1 MPVSAFR
8 LFRDEDGFTL
18 IEMVARPARP
28 VRRPPERTA
37 AERTA
42 KNHFEEGFTL
52 IEMVVVVFLLAIA
65 MLGILAVFDASARI
79 NKSEQDVAD
88 AQGAVRYGVYQMTRA
103 IRMAGSG
110 GLFVTQAVVNA
121 PDPQLAGVTVGSGR
135 GYDNVTGATV
145 TDINT
150 GVAIPVRDGTD
161 MIEVRGVINSPLL
174 GFNPGTAC
182 PNCTGVAAIN
192 VPAITATAFNQPHY
206 NNSAANRP
214 QFAAIDAYTA
224 SATAGRPMLV
234 MVSANDDIHPGA
246 AASTAVSRY
255 PQPSYNVG
263 ALTGPTDLVASG
275 NFGGINF
282 ADGVA
287 IEFDTEIPSATAA
300 TPNVIANMRHIGV
313 MDDLIF
319 FIDNTDPLH
328 PALAQGTRRGAAFD
342 VVRLADD
349 VEDMQIAYGVDT
361 DGNDAINRLV
371 GTVAGTDT
379 DANVSTQVDGDEWRP
394 NVTGEAIYV
403 ATDFQ
408 SDQPPP
414 ASFTHGP
421 TTAHF
426 PRLHGVMVT
435 LVAKSKDPD
444 PTYRSANARGVVVMN
459 SPTGVNPPY
468 PDVAQYPTFSAQPQF
483 RRRVQTIKIN
493 LRNYAFPG

>member
-1 MPVSAFR
+1 MPVKSPLR
-8 LFRDEDGFTL
+8 
-18 IEMVARPARP
+18 
-28 VRRPPERTA
+28 A
-37 AERTA
+37 A
-42 KNHFEEGFTL
+42 HGFTL

-110 GLFVTQAVVNA
+110 GLFVTQAIVNA
-121 PDPQLAGVTVGSGR
+121 PDPNLAGVTVGSAR

-145 TDINT
+145 SDVNT

-174 GFNPGTAC
+174 GFNPGTGC
-182 PNCTGVAAIN
+182 PNCSGIAALT
-192 VPAITATAFNQPHY
+192 VPSITATAFNQPHY
-206 NNSAANRP
+206 NDSAANRP
-214 QFAAIDAYTA
+214 QFSAIDTYTA
-224 SATAGRPMLV
+224 GATGARPMYVL
-234 MVSANDDIHPGA
+234 VSANDDIHPGA
-246 AASTAVSRY
+246 AATTAVSRY
-255 PQPSYNVG
+255 PQPTYNVG
-263 ALTGPTDLVASG
+263 ALTAPTQLISGPN
-275 NFGGINF
+275 NFGSINF
-282 ADGVA
+282 ADATA

-300 TPNVIANMRHIGV
+300 LPNAIANMRHIGV
-313 MDDLIF
+313 MDDLIY

-361 DGNDAINRLV
+361 DGNDALNRLV
-371 GTVAGTDT
+371 ATVAGTDP

-394 NVTGEAIYV
+394 NVTGEAVYV

-421 TTAHF
+421 TTSHF
-426 PRLHGVMVT
+426 PRLHGVMIT

-444 PTYRSANARGVVVMN
+444 PTYRSPNARGVVVMN
-459 SPTGVNPPY
+459 TPVTVNAPY
-468 PDVAQYPTFSAQPQF
+468 PDVAQYPTFSAEPQF